1 MNSFNELITED
12 IRLVILR
19 LLEEDPD
26 FSLND
31 SIIQG
36 GLELLGHGVSRDKV
50 RTEISWLKEQGLV
63 ETNGVGS
70 VTVVTLTERGQAAA
84 LGKASVPGVKRPGP
98 RN

>member
-1 MNSFNELITED
+1 MDFNELVTKD

-19 LLEEDPD
+19 LLEEDQD

-31 SIIQG
+31 SLIQG
-36 GLELLGHGVSRDKV
+36 GLEIIGHGVSRDKV
-50 RTEISWLKEQGLV
+50 RTEINWLKEQGLV
-63 ETNGVGS
+63 VIKMVGTI
-70 VTVVTLTERGQAAA
+70 TVATLTDRGQAAA